1 MTKGK
6 RELEFHECGC
16 GRAHCHSEE
25 LHGQH
30 VCPIC
35 KKGCGCQENRTKRD
49 SNGRFI
55 KGMRCTA
62 EGIRVIS

>member
-6 RELEFHECGC
+6 RELEFHECPC

-25 LHGQH
+25 LHKQH

-35 KKGCGCQENRTKRD
+35 RKKCGC
-49 SNGRFI
+49 
-55 KGMRCTA
+55 
-62 EGIRVIS
+62 